1 MLREWDKLPEY
12 MKTEEVRPY
21 YECLK
26 KKKNKFSVEKR
37 I

>member
-21 YECLK
+21 YEFK
-26 KKKNKFSVEKR
+26 EEKNKFSFEKR